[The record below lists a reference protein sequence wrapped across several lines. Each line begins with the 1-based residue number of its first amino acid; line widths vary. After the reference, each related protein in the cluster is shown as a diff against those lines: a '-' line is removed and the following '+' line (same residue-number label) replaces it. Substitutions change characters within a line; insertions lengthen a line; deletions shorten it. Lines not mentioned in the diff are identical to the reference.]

1 MASRKMFKW
10 TIEIAV
16 DQMWVE
22 DGFNMQPDYV
32 EKIEENLISWASE
45 GEVKVK
51 VLTRPDEKEIR
62 KVQGYKN

>member
-22 DGFNMQPDYV
+22 DGFNMGQHYV
-32 EKIEENLISWASE
+32 EFIKENLIGWAS
-45 GEVKVK
+45 GDEVKVK

-62 KVQGYKN
+62 KVQGYKD

>member
-1 MASRKMFKW
+1 MASRRMFKW

-16 DQMWVE
+16 DQIWVE
-22 DGFNMQPDYV
+22 DGFNMQDDY
-32 EKIEENLISWASE
+32 IEHLQEGFIPWSAA

-62 KVQGYKN
+62 KVQGYKD